1 MVAVDGRRRY
11 GERGQAIVE
20 LAGVLVIVALIVSAL
35 ATTGLA
41 GQVAGGI
48 SHSVSCI
55 LGSCSSNAPR
65 VASAPPSAGGSG
77 QGSAAGS
84 GGTAGSGIAAGS
96 GGTAG
101 SGSAAGSG
109 STAGSGSA
117 GAPGDGATNRGPQDA
132 RLPSGG
138 DRPYVPPKGAH
149 GKPQPVRGGGFEDAK
164 GNKWTWDPS
173 GHAGPHW
180 DVTHPDGS
188 RSHTNVSPEGKVIG
202 GPGKDNFPNKAP
214 KGSGDGGS
222 SAGDTAKKAAGGA
235 AIVGGAGGLAWWLG
249 KLASPACGP
258 AAPLCAVVL

>member
-77 QGSAAGS
+77 Q
-84 GGTAGSGIAAGS
+84 
-96 GGTAG
+96 
-101 SGSAAGSG
+101 GSAAGSG